1 MIKPMLVSVRAWARA
16 LSLQMPRRSGWT
28 QKFSKPSAASNLQR
42 LELSL
47 HALWGTNR
55 SHSMDSLTITSRKA
69 NYVMIMRHVI
79 LWTSFVLPLAGCA
92 GTQNGHLFNM
102 KTGQAST
109 LKMGSPQYSNGNVK
123 GSLPDG
129 STCEGQFSSVSV
141 ENAKSVSSV
150 SPMLTENS
158 VASVALMNCGA
169 GRVLK
174 CTLARREWE
183 QFSYGECQDQQGT
196 SYSLIF

>member
-1 MIKPMLVSVRAWARA
+1 M
-16 LSLQMPRRSGWT
+16 
-28 QKFSKPSAASNLQR
+28 F
-42 LELSL
+42 
-47 HALWGTNR
+47 
-55 SHSMDSLTITSRKA
+55 
-69 NYVMIMRHVI
+69 MRHVI
-79 LWTSFVLPLAGCA
+79 LWSSLVFPLAGCA
-92 GTQNGHLFNM
+92 GAQNGHLYNM

-109 LKMGSPQYSNGNVK
+109 LQMGSPRYANGNVK
-123 GSLPDG
+123 GTLPDG
-129 STCEGQFSSVSV
+129 SSCEGQFNTLSV

-196 SYSLIF
+196 PYSLIF